1 MKISLWARR
10 SSAHRPRP
18 HVAEDA
24 GVAKDIDGAKG
35 IGGAKDIDVAEDTG
49 GAKDI
54 DGAKEAQLPEVVCEG
69 ADFSSQDGEVRP
81 QRRTIAVAVARQIGG
96 CNTTCSD

>member
-1 MKISLWARR
+1 MLGAYKERAVLGA
-10 SSAHRPRP
+10 AEEEGEDEEGT
-18 HVAEDA
+18 VVLTAEDA
-24 GVAKDIDGAKG
+24 
-35 IGGAKDIDVAEDTG
+35 
-49 GAKDI
+49 
-54 DGAKEAQLPEVVCEG
+54 CEG